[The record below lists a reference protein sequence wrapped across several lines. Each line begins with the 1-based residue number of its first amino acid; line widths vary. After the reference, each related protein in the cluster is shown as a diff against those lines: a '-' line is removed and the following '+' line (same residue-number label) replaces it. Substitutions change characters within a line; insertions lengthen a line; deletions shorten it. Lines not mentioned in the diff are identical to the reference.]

1 MKHQPMSLSRI
12 ASILAVSLAL
22 PLASPAKADETC
34 NLDIRANF
42 RTLVGGQSA
51 TREWIAFRQ
60 IDQATSASRTVV
72 KDEPAF
78 AAEFQRLRE
87 SNAMEAPTDFRFRS
101 GWILNSQFEFS
112 QGERLPV
119 KAIYNLP
126 SGETYYALQPRAEP
140 NLTIFAR
147 PDGTL
152 CNKVMNSSGGDHVFL
167 AREYKSTPATRML
180 MSDSE
185 VDGRAP
191 VVLKII
197 YLGAAGGI
205 ASFRALWSR
214 DGRILQKEDLQY
226 DQGAT
231 RISIAGLELPVSELT
246 ADSVTVGDV
255 PLTDRIAWDS
265 YWSRWFGN

>member
-1 MKHQPMSLSRI
+1 MKHQPMSLIRL
-12 ASILAVSLAL
+12 ASTLTLSLAL

-51 TREWIAFRQ
+51 TREWIAFHQ
-60 IDQATSASRTVV
+60 LDQTTSASRTVA
-72 KDEPAF
+72 KDEPVF
-78 AAEFQRLRE
+78 AAKFQRFRE

-101 GWILNSQFEFS
+101 GWILNSQFEFR

-119 KAIYNLP
+119 KAVYNLP

-140 NLTIFAR
+140 HLTIFAK

-152 CNKVMNSSGGDHVFL
+152 CNKVMNTNAGDHVFL
-167 AREYKSTPATRML
+167 IKEYKSTPSTRL
-180 MSDSE
+180 VMSNAR

-197 YLGAAGGI
+197 YLGATGGI

-214 DGRILQKEDLQY
+214 DGRILQHEDLQY

-246 ADSVTVGDV
+246 TGSVTVGEV
-255 PLTDRIAWDS
+255 PLTDRIAWNS
-265 YWSRWFGN
+265 YWSRWFND